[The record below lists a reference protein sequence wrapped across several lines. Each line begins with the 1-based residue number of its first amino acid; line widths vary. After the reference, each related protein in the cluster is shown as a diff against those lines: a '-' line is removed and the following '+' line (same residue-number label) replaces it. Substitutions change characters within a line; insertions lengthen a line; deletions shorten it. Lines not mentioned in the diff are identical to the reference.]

1 MHLGVYC
8 ACIYKCMGEEGRR
21 EGGRKGGSAIMQ
33 DSHCV
38 VVCFGPHSRETSGDA
53 RVGIALP

>member
-1 MHLGVYC
+1 MYIHVYGGR
-8 ACIYKCMGEEGRR
+8 GEGGR
-21 EGGRKGGSAIMQ
+21 EGGREGRKGGSAIMQ

-38 VVCFGPHSRETSGDA
+38 VVCFGPHSRQTSGYA